1 MCKGLIYI
9 HGKDGSAK
17 ESERFKPF
25 FSDYELIGFDYQ
37 SKTPWEAIDE
47 FGQFFEKHHKR
58 HEQIIIIG
66 NSIGAY
72 FSLHA
77 LSNKPIHK
85 AYFISPIVEMETLI
99 KKLMAYENIT
109 EMELKRKETIC
120 TSKGELLS
128 WQYLSWVREHP
139 ILWKIPTSVLYG
151 KNDRLQS
158 LEAIQAFADASNA
171 DLTIMEDGEHW
182 FNTDEQLA
190 FLDKWISSH

>member
-1 MCKGLIYI
+1 MSKGLIYI
-9 HGKDGSAK
+9 HGNDGSAK

-25 FSDYELIGFDYQ
+25 FSDYVLIGFDYQ

-47 FGQFFEKHHKR
+47 FRQFFEKHHKK

-77 LSNKPIHK
+77 LANKPIQK
-85 AYFISPIVEMETLI
+85 AYFISPIVDMETLI
-99 KKLMAYENIT
+99 KKMMAYENIS
-109 EMELKRKETIC
+109 EMELKRIETIC

-139 ILWKIPTSVLYG
+139 ILWKIPTFVLYG

-182 FNTDEQLA
+182 FHTDEQLA

>member
-1 MCKGLIYI
+1 MSKGLIYL

-25 FSDYELIGFDYQ
+25 FPDYELIGFDYQ
-37 SKTPWEAIDE
+37 SKTPWEALDE
-47 FGQFFEKHHKR
+47 FEQYFEKHKTK

-72 FSLHA
+72 FSLYA
-77 LSNKPIHK
+77 LANKPIQK
-85 AYFISPIVEMETLI
+85 AYLISPIVDMEALI
-99 KKLMAYENIT
+99 KKMMEFENIT
-109 EMELKRKETIC
+109 EMELKRKETIS
-120 TSKGELLS
+120 TSFGELLS

-139 ILWKIPTSVLYG
+139 VFWKIPTSILYG
-151 KNDRLQS
+151 KHDHLQS

-182 FNTDEQLA
+182 FHTEEQLA
-190 FLDKWISSH
+190 FLDKWLSSH